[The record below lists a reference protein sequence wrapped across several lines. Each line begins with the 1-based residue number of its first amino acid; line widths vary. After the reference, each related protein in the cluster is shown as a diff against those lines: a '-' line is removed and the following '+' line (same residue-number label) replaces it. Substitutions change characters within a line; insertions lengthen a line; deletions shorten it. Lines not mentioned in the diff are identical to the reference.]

1 MNREP
6 RIFVSGHRNPDID
19 SIASAYALAELRRRQ
34 GVKQITAVCPGMLP
48 ERAAWLF
55 KRFGVKP
62 PDSRNDIHV
71 RLSDMAD
78 DRVPVIEA
86 DTTLLDAVTVLKDSA
101 MPRLPVVEKD
111 KTFLGMLSPLTLLS
125 KLLNVGCDSENSLT
139 GRRVHS
145 SIRLIRQVLN
155 AETLTCFEDEAI
167 QDFCVYVAAMSQDN
181 FEKHLPQTH
190 HELAVIAGDRP
201 EIHIRA
207 LARPIRLLIVTGNC
221 PVEKLIVDEAEK
233 RRVTILRTPY
243 DSASVIRR
251 IKFSMP
257 VRFADFAEDSFLL
270 STHDLLR
277 DVRSDVLSAPEDVY
291 PVIGDDAKLAGV
303 VTKRQFNAPPPFRM
317 ILVDHNETAQGIP
330 GLEEIPVI
338 EVVDHHRIGM
348 MPTAQPIKFTGDIVG
363 STCTLVAMMYRAS
376 GESLTPECAGI
387 LLGGVVS
394 DTLNLRSPTTAPLDH
409 RMCEWLEKISGVKGA
424 DLMADL
430 MKLDSPLISKSAEE
444 VINGDRKNY
453 EDNHFRFAVAQVEE
467 NNLELLHQR
476 LPELERAVSE
486 AVRQDSLD
494 FFALLVTDPVRGNSE
509 LLMEGLPA
517 VLKRMPYSRTPD
529 GIFLLPGV
537 LSRKKQLL
545 PQILAVTAA
554 VPKTL

>member
-1 MNREP
+1 MMNREP

-348 MPTAQPIKFTGDIVG
+348 MPTVQPIKFTGDIVG

-545 PQILAVTAA
+545 PQLLSITSGSQG
-554 VPKTL
+554 

>member
-486 AVRQDSLD
+486 AVRRDSLD

-545 PQILAVTAA
+545 PQLLSITSGSQG
-554 VPKTL
+554 

>member
-257 VRFADFAEDSFLL
+257 VRFAIL
-270 STHDLLR
+270 
-277 DVRSDVLSAPEDVY
+277 
-291 PVIGDDAKLAGV
+291 
-303 VTKRQFNAPPPFRM
+303 FRY
-317 ILVDHNETAQGIP
+317 
-330 GLEEIPVI
+330 
-338 EVVDHHRIGM
+338 
-348 MPTAQPIKFTGDIVG
+348 
-363 STCTLVAMMYRAS
+363 S
-376 GESLTPECAGI
+376 
-387 LLGGVVS
+387 
-394 DTLNLRSPTTAPLDH
+394 NLD
-409 RMCEWLEKISGVKGA
+409 
-424 DLMADL
+424 
-430 MKLDSPLISKSAEE
+430 KS
-444 VINGDRKNY
+444 
-453 EDNHFRFAVAQVEE
+453 
-467 NNLELLHQR
+467 
-476 LPELERAVSE
+476 
-486 AVRQDSLD
+486 
-494 FFALLVTDPVRGNSE
+494 
-509 LLMEGLPA
+509 
-517 VLKRMPYSRTPD
+517 
-529 GIFLLPGV
+529 
-537 LSRKKQLL
+537 
-545 PQILAVTAA
+545 
-554 VPKTL
+554 

>member
-1 MNREP
+1 MNREQ

-545 PQILAVTAA
+545 PQLLSITSGS
-554 VPKTL
+554 PG

>member
-303 VTKRQFNAPPPFRM
+303 VTKRRFNAPPPFRM

-387 LLGGVVS
+387 LLGGIVS

-486 AVRQDSLD
+486 AVRRDSLD

-545 PQILAVTAA
+545 PQLLSITSGSQG
-554 VPKTL
+554 

>member
-453 EDNHFRFAVAQVEE
+453 EDNHFCFAVAQVEE

-545 PQILAVTAA
+545 PQLLSITSGSQG
-554 VPKTL
+554 

>member
-62 PDSRNDIHV
+62 PDFRNDIHV

-545 PQILAVTAA
+545 PQLLSITSGSQG
-554 VPKTL
+554 

>member
-291 PVIGDDAKLAGV
+291 PVIGDDAKLDGV

-545 PQILAVTAA
+545 PQLLSITSGSQG
-554 VPKTL
+554 

>member
-125 KLLNVGCDSENSLT
+125 KLLNIGCDSENSLT

-545 PQILAVTAA
+545 PQLLSITSGSQG
-554 VPKTL
+554 

>member
-86 DTTLLDAVTVLKDSA
+86 DTTLLDAVTLLKDSA

-545 PQILAVTAA
+545 PQLLSITSGSQG
-554 VPKTL
+554 

>member
-1 MNREP
+1 MMNREP

-155 AETLTCFEDEAI
+155 AEPLTCFEDEAI

-545 PQILAVTAA
+545 PQLLSITSGSQG
-554 VPKTL
+554 

>member
-517 VLKRMPYSRTPD
+517 VLKRMPNSRTPD

-545 PQILAVTAA
+545 PQLLSITSGSQG
-554 VPKTL
+554 

>member
-86 DTTLLDAVTVLKDSA
+86 DTTLLDAVMVLKDSA

-545 PQILAVTAA
+545 PQLLSITSGSQG
-554 VPKTL
+554 

>member
-190 HELAVIAGDRP
+190 HELAVITGDRP

-545 PQILAVTAA
+545 PQLLSITSGSQG
-554 VPKTL
+554 

>member
-387 LLGGVVS
+387 LLGGIVS
-394 DTLNLRSPTTAPLDH
+394 DTLNLRPPTTAPLDH

-545 PQILAVTAA
+545 PQLLSITSGSQG
-554 VPKTL
+554 

>member
-1 MNREP
+1 MMNREP

-201 EIHIRA
+201 EIHIRT

-467 NNLELLHQR
+467 NNLELLHQC

-545 PQILAVTAA
+545 PQLLSITSGSQG
-554 VPKTL
+554 

>member
-1 MNREP
+1 MMNREP

-303 VTKRQFNAPPPFRM
+303 VTKRRFNAPPPFRM

-387 LLGGVVS
+387 LLGGIVS

-545 PQILAVTAA
+545 PQLLSITSGSQG
-554 VPKTL
+554 

>member
-1 MNREP
+1 MMNREP

-111 KTFLGMLSPLTLLS
+111 KAFLGMLSPLTLLS

-545 PQILAVTAA
+545 PQLLSITSGSQG
-554 VPKTL
+554 

>member
-1 MNREP
+1 MMNREP

-34 GVKQITAVCPGMLP
+34 GVKQITAVCPWMLP

-545 PQILAVTAA
+545 PQLLSITSGSQG
-554 VPKTL
+554 

>member
-34 GVKQITAVCPGMLP
+34 GVKQITAVRPGMLP

-78 DRVPVIEA
+78 DRVPVVEA

-145 SIRLIRQVLN
+145 SIRLVRQVLN
-155 AETLTCFEDEAI
+155 AENLTCFEDDAI

-257 VRFADFAEDSFLL
+257 VRFADFAEDSLVL

-303 VTKRQFNAPPPFRM
+303 VTKRHFNAPPPFRM

-476 LPELERAVSE
+476 LPELEQAVSE
-486 AVRQDSLD
+486 AVRKDSLD

-509 LLMEGLPA
+509 LLMEGAPA
-517 VLKRMPYSRTPD
+517 ILKRMPYSKAPD

-545 PQILAVTAA
+545 PQLLSITSGSQL
-554 VPKTL
+554 

>member
-1 MNREP
+1 MMNREP

-155 AETLTCFEDEAI
+155 AETLTCFEDETI

-424 DLMADL
+424 DLMAEL

-545 PQILAVTAA
+545 PQLLSITSGSQG
-554 VPKTL
+554 

>member
-139 GRRVHS
+139 GRRVHT

-545 PQILAVTAA
+545 PQLLSITSGSQG
-554 VPKTL
+554 

>member
-233 RRVTILRTPY
+233 RRVTILRTSY

-545 PQILAVTAA
+545 PQLLSITSGSQG
-554 VPKTL
+554 

>member
-1 MNREP
+1 MNRGP

-207 LARPIRLLIVTGNC
+207 LARSIRLLIVTGNC

-545 PQILAVTAA
+545 PQLLSITSGSQG
-554 VPKTL
+554 

>member
-167 QDFCVYVAAMSQDN
+167 QN

-467 NNLELLHQR
+467 NNLELLHR
-476 LPELERAVSE
+476 RRDELLNDMNGILTKEG
-486 AVRQDSLD
+486 LD
-494 FFALLVTDPVRGNSE
+494 FIALLVTDPVRGNSE
-509 LLMEGLPA
+509 LLITGAAPIIRALPYG
-517 VLKRMPYSRTPD
+517 KRSD
-529 GIFLLPGV
+529 GIFRLPGV

-545 PQILAVTAA
+545 PQILAITAA
-554 VPKTL
+554 VPKNL

>member
-86 DTTLLDAVTVLKDSA
+86 DTTLLDAVTVLKVSA

-387 LLGGVVS
+387 LLGGIVS

-545 PQILAVTAA
+545 PQLLSITSGSQG
-554 VPKTL
+554 

>member
-409 RMCEWLEKISGVKGA
+409 RMCEWLEKISGGKGA

-545 PQILAVTAA
+545 PQLLSITSGSQG
-554 VPKTL
+554 

>member
-1 MNREP
+1 MMNREP

-303 VTKRQFNAPPPFRM
+303 VTKRRFNAPPPFRM

-545 PQILAVTAA
+545 PQLLSITSGSQG
-554 VPKTL
+554 

>member
-1 MNREP
+1 MMNREP

-19 SIASAYALAELRRRQ
+19 SIASAYALAERRRRQ
-34 GVKQITAVCPGMLP
+34 GEIQITAVCPGMLP

-545 PQILAVTAA
+545 PQLLSITSGSQG
-554 VPKTL
+554 

>member
-1 MNREP
+1 MMNREP

-86 DTTLLDAVTVLKDSA
+86 DTTLLDAVTLLKDSA

-545 PQILAVTAA
+545 PQLLSITSGSQG
-554 VPKTL
+554 

>member
-190 HELAVIAGDRP
+190 HELAVMAGDRP

-494 FFALLVTDPVRGNSE
+494 FFAVLVTDPVRGNSE

-545 PQILAVTAA
+545 PQLLSITSGSQG
-554 VPKTL
+554 

>member
-1 MNREP
+1 MMNREP

-291 PVIGDDAKLAGV
+291 PVIGDDAELAGV

-545 PQILAVTAA
+545 PQLLSITSGSQG
-554 VPKTL
+554 

>member
-125 KLLNVGCDSENSLT
+125 KLLNIGCDSENSLT

-348 MPTAQPIKFTGDIVG
+348 MPTVQPIKFTGDIVG

-545 PQILAVTAA
+545 PQLLSITSGSQG
-554 VPKTL
+554 

>member
-545 PQILAVTAA
+545 PQLLSITSGSQG
-554 VPKTL
+554 

>member
-1 MNREP
+1 MMNREP

-34 GVKQITAVCPGMLP
+34 GGKQITAVCPGVLP

-86 DTTLLDAVTVLKDSA
+86 DTTLLDAVTVLKDSG

-476 LPELERAVSE
+476 LPELEMAVSE
-486 AVRQDSLD
+486 AVRRDSLD

-509 LLMEGLPA
+509 LLMEGSPA

-545 PQILAVTAA
+545 PQLLSITSGSQR
-554 VPKTL
+554 

>member
-201 EIHIRA
+201 EIHIRT

-545 PQILAVTAA
+545 PQLLSITSGSQG
-554 VPKTL
+554 

>member
-1 MNREP
+1 MMNREP

-291 PVIGDDAKLAGV
+291 PVIGDDAKLDGV

-387 LLGGVVS
+387 LLGGVIS

-545 PQILAVTAA
+545 PQLLSITSGSQG
-554 VPKTL
+554 

>member
-387 LLGGVVS
+387 LLGGIVS

-545 PQILAVTAA
+545 PQLLSITSGSQG
-554 VPKTL
+554 

>member
-101 MPRLPVVEKD
+101 MPRLPGVEKD

-545 PQILAVTAA
+545 PQLLSITSGSQG
-554 VPKTL
+554 